1 MVNRRVLGTGRGI
14 HRLTTVVGVV
24 AFATV
29 VGVVFGATVVAVAFG
44 TAFGVGAGG
53 VSPARASSVILGC
66 K

>member
-1 MVNRRVLGTGRGI
+1 MA
-14 HRLTTVVGVV
+14 TVVGVV

-29 VGVVFGATVVAVAFG
+29 DDVVFGATVVAVAFG

-53 VSPARASSVILGC
+53 VSPARASSVALGC

>member
-1 MVNRRVLGTGRGI
+1 MVNRRSSGTGRRI
-14 HRLTTVVGVV
+14 HRFATVVGVV

-53 VSPARASSVILGC
+53 ISAARESSVILGC